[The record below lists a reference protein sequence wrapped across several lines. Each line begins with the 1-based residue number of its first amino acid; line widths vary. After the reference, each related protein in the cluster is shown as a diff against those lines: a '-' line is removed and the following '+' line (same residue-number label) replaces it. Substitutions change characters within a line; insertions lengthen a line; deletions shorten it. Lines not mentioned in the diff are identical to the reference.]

1 MVPILE
7 KEKKKEKKKNKQKMK
22 QKKKTPLKKHYLTLA
37 CIAFKMSKND
47 TYLRERKIEE
57 KKKEKKPPTL
67 PNTSKHEV
75 SIGWNKVKALSSD
88 RERQLRCSDKI
99 QVQDQRQRIKP
110 G

>member
-7 KEKKKEKKKNKQKMK
+7 KEKKKKKRKINKKRN
-22 QKKKTPLKKHYLTLA
+22 KKKTPLKKHYLTLA

-57 KKKEKKPPTL
+57 KKKEKKTPTL